1 MPMET
6 LRSDCE
12 VCQSEFVVMGVRK
25 AIKRMGAFNA
35 EKKCINVVIETPKG
49 SRVKYSY
56 DEETGLLR
64 LKKAL
69 PEGMVFPFNF
79 GFIPGTKAEDGDPLD
94 VLIVNEEALV
104 PGCLVEARPIA
115 VIEAKQGKK
124 GGKQVRNDRL
134 VAKAIGKQTPTF
146 MESLD
151 LDKKTLGQIEY
162 FFVSYNKLSDNEF
175 TVLGRGGEKKA
186 VAMVHQAEQ
195 RKQKG

>member
-1 MPMET
+1 
-6 LRSDCE
+6 
-12 VCQSEFVVMGVRK
+12 MGVKK
-25 AIKRMGAFNA
+25 AIKRMGAFDG
-35 EKKCINVVIETPKG
+35 EKKCVNAVIETPKG

-134 VAKAIGKQTPTF
+134 VAKAI
-146 MESLD
+146 D
-151 LDKKTLGQIEY
+151 
-162 FFVSYNKLSDNEF
+162 
-175 TVLGRGGEKKA
+175 
-186 VAMVHQAEQ
+186 
-195 RKQKG
+195 RKSGV